1 MCHLL
6 SASAIVN
13 WWSYK
18 GGVVNKT
25 NFAFDDPTNEV
36 ATYINVFGVCVVLM
50 ISHDATA
57 D

>member
-13 WWSYK
+13 WWNYK